1 MLAAIGVGG
10 GSRVREILKVP
21 SDSRRVPRR
30 RPRAERRKPRPYDGA
45 ADYDGGRTH
54 GIGVLRDEVGRNP
67 LRRARWRHDGGR
79 SSGVTGPAVTKVIAI
94 LGFGPLP
101 PSSACSRRASYRGIS
116 CRTPLGDLIFPLS
129 NADRPSAALC
139 RDGRRLP
146 SSVEPIG
153 GRRGSASQRLREATS
168 TGNSSSILLTS
179 RVLGRRANSGA
190 IEGEAAP
197 AETKNTTRPES
208 LSSSR
213 RN

>member
-1 MLAAIGVGG
+1 MLSEESLARMMAPQITTAAGRMGLGFYETKLAGTRFVG
-10 GSRVREILKVP
+10 
-21 SDSRRVPRR
+21 
-30 RPRAERRKPRPYDGA
+30 
-45 ADYDGGRTH
+45 
-54 GIGVLRDEVGRNP
+54 
-67 LRRARWRHDGGR
+67 HDGRR

-101 PSSACSRRASYRGIS
+101 PSSACSRRASYRGVS
-116 CRTPLGDLIFPLS
+116 CRTPVGDLIFPLS
-129 NADRPSAALC
+129 NADRPSAAVC

-153 GRRGSASQRLREATS
+153 GRPGPASQRLREATS
-168 TGNSSSILLTS
+168 TGNSPSLLLTS

-208 LSSSR
+208 SSSSR
-213 RN
+213 RT